1 MQVMKDKAS
10 DRKEK
15 FEDNMSKKLRYE
27 ITSSIVITYRGLLV
41 LKKIV
46 STYQDLTND
55 VIVLTVVMTVLNVT
69 VNFSWDNFVTFPYQG
84 EILSPVLK
92 CSCFMIIN
100 FNLKF
105 FFKTATFLLKSQHI
119 LNDPSPS

>member
-15 FEDNMSKKLRYE
+15 FEDNMSKNLRYE
-27 ITSSIVITYRGLLV
+27 ITSSLVITYRGLLV

-69 VNFSWDNFVTFPYQG
+69 VNFSWDDFVTFPYQG

-92 CSCFMIIN
+92 RSCFMIIN

-105 FFKTATFLLKSQHI
+105 FFKTVTFL
-119 LNDPSPS
+119 